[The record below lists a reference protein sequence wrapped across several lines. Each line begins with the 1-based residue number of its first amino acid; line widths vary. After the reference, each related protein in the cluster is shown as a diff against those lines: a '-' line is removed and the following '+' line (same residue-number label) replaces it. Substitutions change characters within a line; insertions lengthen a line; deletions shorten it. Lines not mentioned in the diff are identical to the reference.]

1 MRWNAASEL
10 PMLDLDL
17 DRDLPTTA
25 DDVRVLAELR
35 ADVPSWLTLDPAK
48 LETLLGDAALVRR
61 PVAQDDWPPFSLE

>member
-10 PMLDLDL
+10 PMLDL

-35 ADVPSWLTLDPAK
+35 AHVPSWLTLDPAK

>member
-10 PMLDLDL
+10 PMLDL

-35 ADVPSWLTLDPAK
+35 ARVPSWLTLDPAE

>member
-10 PMLDLDL
+10 TMLDLDL

-35 ADVPSWLTLDPAK
+35 AHVPSWLTLDPAK